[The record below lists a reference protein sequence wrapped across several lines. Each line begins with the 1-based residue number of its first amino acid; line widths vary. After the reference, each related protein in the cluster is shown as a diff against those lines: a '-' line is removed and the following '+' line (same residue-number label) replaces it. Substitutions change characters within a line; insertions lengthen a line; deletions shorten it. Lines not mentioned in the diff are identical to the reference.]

1 MRDTSHKIFEKKNSH
16 RILVVELRI
25 MIKVKFSKII
35 QTIKIRRS
43 REWKR
48 KECFSTEHDGRTRS
62 RRKLKTNTDPNW
74 NNIFQN
80 LEFLSVI
87 TGFRSLS
94 LSFSLN
100 KTKKIDYLAKFYE
113 VYFLMTGKLIISKDK
128 MNDKRRKA

>member
-1 MRDTSHKIFEKKNSH
+1 MRDTNKKIFEKKNSH
-16 RILVVELRI
+16 RNFAVELRI

-35 QTIKIRRS
+35 QTIKIKRS

-48 KECFSTEHDGRTRS
+48 KEFFSTEHDGRTRS

-80 LEFLSVI
+80 LDFFSGI

-94 LSFSLN
+94 LSFSLH
-100 KTKKIDYLAKFYE
+100 KTKK
-113 VYFLMTGKLIISKDK
+113 LITEQNSMRCIFS
-128 MNDKRRKA
+128 

>member
-1 MRDTSHKIFEKKNSH
+1 MRDTSKKIFEKKNSH
-16 RILVVELRI
+16 RILVVDLRI

-48 KECFSTEHDGRTRS
+48 KKCFSTEHDGRTLS

-80 LEFLSVI
+80 LDFFSGI
-87 TGFRSLS
+87 TAFRSLS
-94 LSFSLN
+94 LSFSLH
-100 KTKKIDYLAKFYE
+100 KTKNIDY
-113 VYFLMTGKLIISKDK
+113 
-128 MNDKRRKA
+128 